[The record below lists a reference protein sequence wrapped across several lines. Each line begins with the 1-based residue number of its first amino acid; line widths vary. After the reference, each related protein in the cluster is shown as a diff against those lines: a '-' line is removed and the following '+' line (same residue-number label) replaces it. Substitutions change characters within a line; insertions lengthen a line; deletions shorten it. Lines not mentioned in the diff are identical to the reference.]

1 MTEALNQEKDA
12 PVQTVKKRR
21 RVQSEGKDLR
31 EKNSEQRD
39 TSAHSPGQLKH
50 CGWLP
55 RELTGESQ
63 RILEFI
69 GGAYLS
75 NCVTKLTWLPFHP
88 RMFFGQPKLSRL
100 GGKMPY

>member
-12 PVQTVKKRR
+12 PVQTVKRR
-21 RVQSEGKDLR
+21 RVQSEGNDLR
-31 EKNSEQRD
+31 EKNSERREM
-39 TSAHSPGQLKH
+39 SAHSPGQLKH

-63 RILEFI
+63 RILELI

-75 NCVTKLTWLPFHP
+75 N
-88 RMFFGQPKLSRL
+88 
-100 GGKMPY
+100 